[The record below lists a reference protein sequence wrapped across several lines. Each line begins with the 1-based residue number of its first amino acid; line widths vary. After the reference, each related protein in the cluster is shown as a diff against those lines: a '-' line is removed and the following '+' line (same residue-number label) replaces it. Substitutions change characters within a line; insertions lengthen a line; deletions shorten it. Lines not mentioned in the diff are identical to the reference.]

1 MDKKSY
7 FECKRCFHK
16 FNQKTDIIRHFNK
29 KILCTR
35 ILESYNYNDDDILNL
50 SLNREYN
57 KEFLINNKYYNC
69 KNCNKYFNNSKSLK
83 RHNNITC
90 KKADKIKNKY
100 KFDDIDN
107 ITIINSDNSI
117 NNDNI
122 TINDNSIN
130 DNSITNNSVNLNI
143 NIINSFDGLWNTT
156 HIDDNKKLLLLLNNS
171 KFTSTLENILENDE
185 NLNVLIDTTSDNA
198 LVYNDKKIINMNIKD
213 IVKKTMK
220 KLLLQLTNFKDDI
233 IDPNKYNID
242 KTIIDEQIKIAEN
255 KYTDFR
261 KNEDIQ
267 KSVKTFIKDIYN
279 KKKND
284 TIINYNL
291 IEKNGY

>member
-16 FNQKTDIIRHFNK
+16 FNQKTDIMRHFNK

-35 ILESYNYNDDDILNL
+35 ILESYNYNDDDIFNL
-50 SLNREYN
+50 SLTREYN
-57 KEFLINNKYYNC
+57 KKYLINNKDHIEYNC
-69 KNCNKYFNNSKSLK
+69 KNCNKYFDNAKAFK

-90 KKADKIKNKY
+90 KKNNIIIDDKIKTKNE
-100 KFDDIDN
+100 FIDIEN
-107 ITIINSDNSI
+107 ISIIN
-117 NNDNI
+117 
-122 TINDNSIN
+122 N
-130 DNSITNNSVNLNI
+130 DNSITNDNSINIDNKINLNI

-185 NLNVLIDTTSDNA
+185 NLNVLIDNTSDNA

-213 IVKKTMK
+213 IVKKTME
-220 KLLLQLTNFKDDI
+220 KLLLQLSNFKDDI

-261 KNEDIQ
+261 RNEDIQ
-267 KSVKTFIKDIYN
+267 KCVNSFIKDIYN

-284 TIINYNL
+284 TMINYNL